1 MPCRSPCK
9 DLRMVLGIHNQNE
22 INSHRKQLL
31 PSLFDSSQRYC
42 RFLGSLALTLRVL
55 RDFVLSSF
63 HLAHS
68 SEPLSVSHHPSATP
82 APTAPTHPLQG
93 HAAFHPLGSFPWQQA
108 GLGPS
113 LAAQ

>member
-22 INSHRKQLL
+22 INSRRKQLL
-31 PSLFDSSQRYC
+31 PSLFVPSQRYC
-42 RFLGSLALTLRVL
+42 CFLGSLALTLRVL
-55 RDFVLSSF
+55 RDFVLRSF

-68 SEPLSVSHHPSATP
+68 SEPLSVSHHPSAPP
-82 APTAPTHPLQG
+82 ASTAPTHPLQG
-93 HAAFHPLGSFPWQQA
+93 HAAFHPSRSFPWRQA